1 MGFKNSIPGPV
12 QGTSHSEIFLTG
24 KGVHPSSQLYL
35 KVPYDNTRSG
45 LRGVRTHRY
54 KLVITAALNKPLNSQ
69 LYNLESDPYEMS
81 DIADSSPDII
91 KQLVKDELLPWLKK
105 TDDPW
110 IEHLQKTNEA
120 INDG

>member
-1 MGFKNSIPGPV
+1 M
-12 QGTSHSEIFLTG
+12 
-24 KGVHPSSQLYL
+24 
-35 KVPYDNTRSG
+35 
-45 LRGVRTHRY
+45 
-54 KLVITAALNKPLNSQ
+54 TAALNKPLNSQ

-110 IEHLQKTNEA
+110 IEIYRQLTKLSTTAEQAVLAGKSPV
-120 INDG
+120 G

>member
-1 MGFKNSIPGPV
+1 M
-12 QGTSHSEIFLTG
+12 
-24 KGVHPSSQLYL
+24 
-35 KVPYDNTRSG
+35 
-45 LRGVRTHRY
+45 
-54 KLVITAALNKPLNSQ
+54 TAALNKPLNSQ
-69 LYNLESDPYEMS
+69 LYNLESDPYETS